1 MPKGSEQLTNSR
13 REEIIDACA
22 ALYEKMNFKDI
33 TIKEISKYTSFT
45 RTSIYNYF
53 RTKEEIFLALF
64 QREYELWIDD
74 LTHLAGDNQRLSAD
88 DFASKL
94 ASSLEKRQRLLKLLS
109 MNMYDM
115 EENSSMDSL
124 VAFKRAYGR
133 SINALKICL
142 KKFFPQMTEK
152 DAEDFIFTFFSFIY
166 GIYPYTYVTEK
177 QREAMKKAGV
187 EFKYLSVY
195 EMAYMEIK
203 KLLDI

>member
-74 LTHLAGDNQRLSAD
+74 LTHLASDNQRLSAD

-94 ASSLEKRQRLLKLLS
+94 ASGLEKRQRLLKLLS

-133 SINALKICL
+133 SINALKTCL
-142 KKFFPQMTEK
+142 KKFFPQMTER
-152 DAEDFIFTFFSFIY
+152 DAENFIFTFFPFIY

>member
-142 KKFFPQMTEK
+142 KKFFPQMTER
-152 DAEDFIFTFFSFIY
+152 DAEDFIFTFFPFIY

-177 QREAMKKAGV
+177 QREAMEKAGV

>member
-74 LTHLAGDNQRLSAD
+74 LTHLADDNQRLSAD

-142 KKFFPQMTEK
+142 KKFFPQMTER
-152 DAEDFIFTFFSFIY
+152 DAEDFIFTFFPFIY

-177 QREAMKKAGV
+177 QREAMEKAGV

>member
-142 KKFFPQMTEK
+142 NKFFPKMTEK
-152 DAEDFIFTFFSFIY
+152 DAEDFIFTFFPFIY

-177 QREAMKKAGV
+177 QREAMEKAGV

>member
-1 MPKGSEQLTNSR
+1 MPKGSKQLTNSR

-142 KKFFPQMTEK
+142 KKFFPQMTER
-152 DAEDFIFTFFSFIY
+152 DAENFIFTFFPFIY

>member
-124 VAFKRAYGR
+124 VAFKYAYGR
-133 SINALKICL
+133 SINALKVCL
-142 KKFFPQMTEK
+142 KKFFPQMAER
-152 DAEDFIFTFFSFIY
+152 DAENFIFTFFPFIY

-203 KLLDI
+203 KLLAI

>member
-74 LTHLAGDNQRLSAD
+74 LTHLAGDNQQLSAD

-142 KKFFPQMTEK
+142 NKFFPQMTEK
-152 DAEDFIFTFFSFIY
+152 DAEDFIFTFFPFIY

-177 QREAMKKAGV
+177 QREAMEKAGV

>member
-1 MPKGSEQLTNSR
+1 MPKGSKQLTNSR

-133 SINALKICL
+133 SINALKVCL
-142 KKFFPQMTEK
+142 KKFFPQMTER
-152 DAEDFIFTFFSFIY
+152 DAENFIFTFFPFIY

>member
-64 QREYELWIDD
+64 QREYEFWIDD
-74 LTHLAGDNQRLSAD
+74 LTHLAGDNRRLSAD

-124 VAFKRAYGR
+124 VAFKYAYGR
-133 SINALKICL
+133 SINALKVCL
-142 KKFFPQMTEK
+142 NKFFPQMTEK
-152 DAEDFIFTFFSFIY
+152 GAEDFIFTFFPFIY

>member
-1 MPKGSEQLTNSR
+1 MPKGSKQLTNSR

-124 VAFKRAYGR
+124 VAFKYAYGR
-133 SINALKICL
+133 SINALKVCL
-142 KKFFPQMTEK
+142 KKFFPQMTER
-152 DAEDFIFTFFSFIY
+152 DAENFIFTFFPFIY